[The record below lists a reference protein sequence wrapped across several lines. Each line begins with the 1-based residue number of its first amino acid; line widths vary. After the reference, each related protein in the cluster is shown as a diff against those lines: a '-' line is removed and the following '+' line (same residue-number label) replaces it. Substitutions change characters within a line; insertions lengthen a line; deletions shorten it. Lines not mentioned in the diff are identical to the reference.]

1 MTDTSVAER
10 QGQEAAEG
18 VTQLA
23 GKYLTF
29 SLAGETYGLEI
40 LKVQEIIRMMEVT
53 RVPRTPDFV
62 RGVINLRGKVLPVID
77 LNQKFGLG
85 LTAQADRTCIV
96 VVQIV
101 RHESMVIMGLIVD
114 AVSEEQARA
123 SLGFLDI
130 PASAIEPTPEL
141 GATIDADFI
150 LGMGKME
157 NKVIMLLDAE
167 KVLTS
172 AEVNTVAT
180 VGESTDELT

>member
-114 AVSEEQARA
+114 AVSEV
-123 SLGFLDI
+123 LDI